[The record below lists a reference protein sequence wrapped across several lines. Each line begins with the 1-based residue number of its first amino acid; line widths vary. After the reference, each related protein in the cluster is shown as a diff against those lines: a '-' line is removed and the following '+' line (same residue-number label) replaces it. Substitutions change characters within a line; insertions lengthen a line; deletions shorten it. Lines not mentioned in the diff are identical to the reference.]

1 MTCDRGA
8 LDLSVQ
14 CASSIKFDKVLS
26 PTDRPGRKQSC
37 VTQGQGVC
45 RAARG
50 EAPHPAEAPH
60 AQATMQMF
68 QVQVPQGVGPGMQ
81 FHANIGGQLV
91 AVQVPNGVGPGATLQ
106 IQVPVQRVQQQAP
119 RQMPRQPTMSMNEE
133 MDIQRKKE
141 EARKARLEEMEAAKR
156 EQGSALAQIERNAEA
171 RQHAPAHAPAHAPH
185 HQQHHRNHHHLGGA
199 SARPGEV
206 SALCECLA
214 VEMPSISCALPWRLT
229 DAHLSRVPPCH
240 RVAQHGTLSGDGCTR
255 ASRCSPSGSG
265 ARCRPATTAPRP
277 GHCALISMKK

>member
-1 MTCDRGA
+1 M
-8 LDLSVQ
+8 
-14 CASSIKFDKVLS
+14 
-26 PTDRPGRKQSC
+26 
-37 VTQGQGVC
+37 C

-106 IQVPVQRVQQQAP
+106 IQVPMQRVQASSGFVQSFIEASSFDGAKDGYTFKKGARGLGYYRDGASSSKVQQQAP

-171 RQHAPAHAPAHAPH
+171 RQHAPAHAPH
-185 HQQHHRNHHHLGGA
+185 HQQHHRNHHQLGGA